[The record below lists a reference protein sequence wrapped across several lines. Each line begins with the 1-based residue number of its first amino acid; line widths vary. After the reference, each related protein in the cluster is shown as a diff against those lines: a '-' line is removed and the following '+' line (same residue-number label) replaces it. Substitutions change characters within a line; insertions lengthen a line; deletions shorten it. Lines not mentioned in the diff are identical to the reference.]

1 MDDQNKRKY
10 PRIATNF
17 FVKFFR
23 DAVDTTIQQPQEGL
37 AENCSAGGM
46 FISTE
51 RLFSRGSVLN
61 LEFDFASATLP
72 RRRIQARAIVRWIQ
86 RLVNHPGMG
95 VEFLLFNGFGKHEF
109 AQQFEHLSQ

>member
-1 MDDQNKRKY
+1 MDDDNKRKY
-10 PRIATNF
+10 PRISTNF

-23 DAVDTTIQQPQEGL
+23 DAVDSSSRQSQQGL

-46 FISTE
+46 FIATNYP
-51 RLFSRGSVLN
+51 FSRGNVLN
-61 LEFDFASATLP
+61 LEFNLSSETMP
-72 RRRIQARAIVRWIQ
+72 RRQIQARAIVRWVQ

-109 AQQFEHLSQ
+109 AQQIEHLSQ